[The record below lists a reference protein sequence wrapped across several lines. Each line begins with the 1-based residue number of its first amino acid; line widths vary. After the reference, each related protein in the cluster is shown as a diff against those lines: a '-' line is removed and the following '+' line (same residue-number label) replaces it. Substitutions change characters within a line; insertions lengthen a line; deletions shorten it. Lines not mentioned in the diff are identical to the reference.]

1 MFNRSALL
9 ALLALSWG
17 CSNQCPQIRADYD
30 QRVEA
35 EKPFVTRT
43 EAKTPTHFGVT
54 LRSTVL
60 NRIVQLALQDGLAHA
75 LDLADTIELS
85 SGQALSIKTDG
96 AGADLAVYADKACDH
111 CLRVAGKL
119 DGTLSVK
126 VPVLPIQRVPLNGT
140 FSLVAPVEFARNDKG
155 NSEVRLNLE
164 KMAEI
169 GKSSLDA
176 QVAQLPPTWA
186 NVLKGPLS
194 EKLMKAVAAKLGAV
208 TLLEFNGPGLGVEGL
223 EIFPTDLKTDAAKG
237 LVYLGFGSNLAAEDS
252 VPPILDLTANQN
264 AAISISPS
272 ILVPALQAA
281 LKASKIARR
290 YTDNGKDNPTG
301 PLHVTLQSFTLGE
314 TANDT
319 SLKFRLSNM
328 PEDGSCYWVD
338 AEAVA
343 SMGLANNKFSMD
355 VKSVELTDS
364 SLPGLVLA
372 MANWSAASFVGEG
385 RRVLAKSLSENII
398 EIPGSKT
405 TLKGSAL
412 TADSHAIVLRGNLNV
427 TPTKP

>member
-1 MFNRSALL
+1 MGGSRIQVYTVVALKPQTQDPSML
-9 ALLALSWG
+9 KQTALIALFALSWG

-30 QRVEA
+30 QRIES

-43 EAKTPTHFGVT
+43 EANTPTHFGVT
-54 LRSTVL
+54 LRSAVL
-60 NRIVQLALQDGLAHA
+60 NRIVQLALKDGMARA
-75 LDLADTIELS
+75 LDLTDTITLA
-85 SGQALSIKTDG
+85 SGQSLSIKTDG
-96 AGADLAVYADKACDH
+96 AVADLAVYADKACDH

-126 VPVLPIQRVPLNGT
+126 VPILPIQRVPLNGT
-140 FSLVAPVEFARNDKG
+140 FSLVAPIEFARNSKG

-176 QVAQLPPTWA
+176 QAAQLPPTWA

-194 EKLMKAVAAKLGAV
+194 AKLMSAVAAKLGAV
-208 TLLEFNGPGLGVEGL
+208 TLLEFNGVGLGVEGL
-223 EIFPTDLKTDAAKG
+223 EIFPAQLKTDAAKG
-237 LVYLGFGSNLAAEDS
+237 MIYLGFGSNLAAEES
-252 VPPILDLTANQN
+252 VPLVLDLTANQN
-264 AAISISPS
+264 AAITISPA

-281 LKASKIARR
+281 LKSSKIARR
-290 YTDNGKDNPTG
+290 YTDEGKDSATG

-314 TANDT
+314 TMDDT
-319 SLKFRLSNM
+319 TLKFRLSKM
-328 PEDGSCYWVD
+328 PEDGQCYWVD
-338 AEAVA
+338 AKAVA
-343 SMGLANNKFSMD
+343 SLGLADDKFSMD

-385 RRVLAKSLSENII
+385 RRVLA
-398 EIPGSKT
+398 
-405 TLKGSAL
+405 
-412 TADSHAIVLRGNLNV
+412 
-427 TPTKP
+427 